1 MIMIVMVIDHS
12 QVEEMKLD
20 KLEPRGIEVIRLSL
34 ELQIM
39 LG

>member
-1 MIMIVMVIDHS
+1 MIMIMIDHS

-20 KLEPRGIEVIRLSL
+20 KLEPRGMEVIRLSL